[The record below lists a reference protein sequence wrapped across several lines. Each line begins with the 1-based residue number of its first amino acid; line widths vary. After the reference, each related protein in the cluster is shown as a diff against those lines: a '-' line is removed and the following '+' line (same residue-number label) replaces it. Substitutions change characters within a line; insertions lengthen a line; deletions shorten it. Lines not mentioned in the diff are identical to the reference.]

1 MKLPSDLLDEFA
13 KVTHD
18 PQIIKENTTFYG
30 TAKFNSEGDFVL
42 IDGATTLTPA
52 TFATNANDGDRVI
65 GTIKNHRAIVTANVT
80 NPAMT
85 LGVLKATTGVIVE
98 GYLTTNAKRTKYDD
112 QTRNG
117 LTFSAGG
124 MGANGGAGHYWY
136 ITNAGEFHAE
146 DAYVKGKIIASSG
159 YIGDE
164 ESGFTIDKYG
174 IFSGTK
180 SGVNDGFITLGNQDF
195 KRAIGGKERELLR
208 FAIGAN
214 FGVTAKGELYANSAN
229 ITGEITATS
238 GKIGNFDINGALYSN
253 NKKTID
259 SSNPGVYLGDQ
270 GIALGADSK
279 FKVTSEGV
287 LTAKEATIN
296 GVLTAKANSK
306 IGPWNVSDSSIWK
319 GANEYNNANSLYFG
333 DDGLSI
339 KQNFLVTSTGS
350 LTAKAGK
357 IGNWTIGNSTNEKNG
372 SLWSGT
378 FGKDDSIFLIPG
390 GTTAA
395 AKIGGR
401 DVAGTDWVLTCGSNF
416 GVTKN
421 GDVYANNGKF
431 GPLYIT
437 KDKLYT
443 GTKDGNGI
451 EIAYGK
457 VKSIG
462 TDDYYFRAIN
472 GSHASIL
479 EPNYFVV
486 GSTLDNAPSLL
497 FNGTSFQ
504 AVCEIDAFQ
513 ALNCYSTASVS
524 SVIYGGSAIGSGGK
538 MSWNDTDNNGCWITS
553 TGQIHLTESTSSGGT
568 IGFHYYDSTNGQ
580 YFASATSTISENEK
594 GQIRVSGKLVT
605 GGAFTSGGNVAINGT
620 NAIISKETLTPI
632 FYKLKNSKHEGSLY
646 VSDSSDG
653 NFGLYSNTNSDW
665 IIKMNASGKTII
677 NGYTSSDIRLKK
689 NIKDSSV
696 NALGVLNRIHVR
708 EFDWK
713 DEGREEYPHWP
724 IGIVVDELEKLD
736 PRFSIGGG
744 SDDFGSPCYK
754 SVNTFYLIGY
764 LLKAIQELST
774 EVNDLK
780 ADITAIRI
788 A

>member
-112 QTRNG
+112 QTRTG

-124 MGANGGAGHYWY
+124 MGANGGTGHYWY
-136 ITNAGEFHAE
+136 ITNTGEFHAE
-146 DAYVKGKIIASSG
+146 DAYVKGKISASSG

-287 LTAKEATIN
+287 LTAKEATID
-296 GVLTAKANSK
+296 GVLTAKADSK

-319 GANEYNNANSLYFG
+319 GANAFNNASSLYFG

-339 KQNFLVTSTGS
+339 KQNFIVTSAGS
-350 LTAKAGK
+350 LTAKVGK

-372 SLWSGT
+372 SLYT
-378 FGKDDSIFLIPG
+378 TGKAIGSDGSIFLVPLG
-390 GTTAA
+390 ATANTTIA
-395 AKIGGR
+395 GR
-401 DVAGTDWVLTCGSNF
+401 AGTDWVLACGSKF
-416 GVTKN
+416 GVTNSGDIYASGGRIGKWTIAN
-421 GDVYANNGKF
+421 GSDEYDGSLHTAAKTLGADGGIYLIPKGTTSSKSIAGRAGTDWVLACGSKFGVTNSGYIYASNGKI
-431 GPLYIT
+431 GPLNIT
-437 KDKLYT
+437 TDKAYT
-443 GTKDGNGI
+443 GNSTAGVEISYGTVTHGGSASIYYYKVTQGGYVGWLSSKGLFIGEDSEAISVEHFSYSTTNGTELGALTVGKNLTVDGSSTLKALTATTVKATSFTVNGHTNAI
-451 EIAYGK
+451 GARITATNSSAITVGK
-457 VKSIG
+457 PDASVVGDDGTRTLASISMPIG
-462 TDDYYFRAIN
+462 TWAVSCTVTVPKGNDNTYAKLTFRNSSSSTAKDSEYPVGNVGEMRVQLVRLMQITTAETYYFR
-472 GSHASIL
+472 L
-479 EPNYFVV
+479 R
-486 GSTLDNAPSLL
+486 T
-497 FNGTSFQ
+497 GT
-504 AVCEIDAFQ
+504 AR
-513 ALNCYSTASVS
+513 
-524 SVIYGGSAIGSGGK
+524 
-538 MSWNDTDNNGCWITS
+538 
-553 TGQIHLTESTSSGGT
+553 T
-568 IGFHYYDSTNGQ
+568 IAAGEAG
-580 YFASATSTISENEK
+580 
-594 GQIRVSGKLVT
+594 
-605 GGAFTSGGNVAINGT
+605 
-620 NAIISKETLTPI
+620 
-632 FYKLKNSKHEGSLY
+632 
-646 VSDSSDG
+646 
-653 NFGLYSNTNSDW
+653 
-665 IIKMNASGKTII
+665 
-677 NGYTSSDIRLKK
+677 
-689 NIKDSSV
+689 
-696 NALGVLNRIHVR
+696 
-708 EFDWK
+708 
-713 DEGREEYPHWP
+713 
-724 IGIVVDELEKLD
+724 
-736 PRFSIGGG
+736 
-744 SDDFGSPCYK
+744 
-754 SVNTFYLIGY
+754 
-764 LLKAIQELST
+764 
-774 EVNDLK
+774 
-780 ADITAIRI
+780 ITAVRI